1 MNHSRNAIKRSGAA
15 VGLALVLSALAT
27 TGHAGEIT
35 GNGKSLKDADG
46 NLNGKS
52 ACAFSG
58 LNDTFSGDPTVPDE
72 DGFTRTQ
79 NWGQLPKAVK
89 DFLKSI
95 GFNPGVAC
103 NPTRSGG
110 EPE

>member
-1 MNHSRNAIKRSGAA
+1 MNHSQTARKRSGAA
-15 VGLALVLSALAT
+15 LGLALILSALAT
-27 TGHAGEIT
+27 AGHAGEIT
-35 GNGKSLKDADG
+35 GNGKSLKNEDG
-46 NLNGKS
+46 TLNGKS

-58 LNDTFSGDPTVPDE
+58 QNDTFTGDPTEPDE

>member
-1 MNHSRNAIKRSGAA
+1 MNHSKNTTNRPGAA
-15 VGLALVLSALAT
+15 IGLALILSALAT
-27 TGHAGEIT
+27 AGYAGEIT
-35 GNGKSLKDADG
+35 GNGKSLKDEDG
-46 NLNGKS
+46 DLNGKS
-52 ACAFSG
+52 ICAFSG
-58 LNDTFSGDPTVPDE
+58 LNDTFTGDPTEPDE

-89 DFLKSI
+89 EFLTSI
-95 GFNPGVAC
+95 GVNPGNAC